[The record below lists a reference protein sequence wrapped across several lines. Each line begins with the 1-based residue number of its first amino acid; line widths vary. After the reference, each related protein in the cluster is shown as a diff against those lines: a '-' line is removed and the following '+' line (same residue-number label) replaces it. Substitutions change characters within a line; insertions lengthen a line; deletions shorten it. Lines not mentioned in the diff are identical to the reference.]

1 MPQTNVEERMAKVEG
16 ILEQMAERLNH
27 IETGQISLREGQ
39 EGLRKEF
46 IQGQEALRKD
56 FAGQLSEIRSQIQT
70 NFRWMVGITITMWVT
85 IILSIGRLFATIV
98 SK

>member
-39 EGLRKEF
+39 ERAEKRIYPGTGGTEKGF
-46 IQGQEALRKD
+46 C
-56 FAGQLSEIRSQIQT
+56 
-70 NFRWMVGITITMWVT
+70 WTIE
-85 IILSIGRLFATIV
+85 
-98 SK
+98 